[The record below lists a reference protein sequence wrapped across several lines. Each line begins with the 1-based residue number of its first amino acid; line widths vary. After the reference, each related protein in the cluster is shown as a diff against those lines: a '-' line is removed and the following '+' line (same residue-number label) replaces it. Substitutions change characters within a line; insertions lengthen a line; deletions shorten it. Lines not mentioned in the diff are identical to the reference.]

1 MLDENAWALREW
13 AVVEEALASGEVSL
27 LLRKGGI
34 RDRRDG
40 RTAEHPE
47 FWIEPADWNQDPAEL
62 TDRVQPLLHR
72 LPARPT
78 EGSRIRTYAVA
89 ERVYRIEDP
98 DALDRIQGLHA
109 LSTAAA
115 HQRFRY
121 HERPLVHALLVRAYV
136 LGGPV
141 VVPVSPAHEES
152 DAWVELPRPLP
163 TAGLSPVL
171 SEDAFALLAAE
182 VERRLPGAGE

>member
-1 MLDENAWALREW
+1 MLEENARALREW

-40 RTAEHPE
+40 HTAEHTE
-47 FWIEPADWNQDPAEL
+47 FWVDPADWNQDPAEL
-62 TDRVQPLLHR
+62 TDRVQALLHR
-72 LPARPT
+72 LPARPAQ
-78 EGSRIRTYAVA
+78 GSRIRTYAVV
-89 ERVYRIEDP
+89 ERVYRIEDA
-98 DALDRIQGLHA
+98 DALDRLQGLHA
-109 LSTAAA
+109 LSPAAA

-141 VVPVSPAHEES
+141 LVPASPS
-152 DAWVELPRPLP
+152 DDDVWVELPRALP
-163 TAGLSPVL
+163 TAGLAPVL
-171 SEDAFALLAAE
+171 SGEAFALVAAE
-182 VERRLPGAGE
+182 VERRLGGAEA